1 MYLRRIEY
9 DSNYANKIFTL
20 KFFETL
26 RVHCILVFCIEKEAL
41 QREGPTC
48 LVRCVG
54 RGCIDLWLF
63 NVWQATQPGHLVQCT
78 IMVRTTRPFRN
89 HSRYVE
95 IPMSGATLGGVV
107 WGELCSYPSFYCS
120 YVFIIA
126 FLLALCSAKFFDC
139 NYWQLLPKKCQ
150 ESCCSTMLKR
160 QHYFVQVLFLTF
172 SAGNFR
178 YWIEFSHLILITM
191 LCIFVVML

>member
-26 RVHCILVFCIEKEAL
+26 RVHCL
-41 QREGPTC
+41 
-48 LVRCVG
+48 LVRPYLPSAVCG
-54 RGCIDLWLF
+54 GGCIDLWLF

-78 IMVRTTRPFRN
+78 IMVRTTRPFQN
-89 HSRYVE
+89 HRRYIE
-95 IPMSGATLGGVV
+95 IPVSGATLGGVV

-160 QHYFVQVLFLTF
+160 QHYFGQVLFLTF